1 MTISRA
7 DRLRALILALSL
19 SATAAVAQPS
29 ESGSDPASLADDT
42 IFTPGPARQSGN
54 GPRFEVRELNAPD
67 PESVGTLDDRHGG
80 LGSTLWGGTNAAIV
94 RRLLPR
100 LPVTESRTARAL
112 SRRLLLTA
120 AAAPDKF
127 GTDPASL
134 LDLRAERLAA
144 LGDSAGLAA
153 MLKMVPSASVSSAL
167 SRIKVESL
175 LLSGDD
181 KGACAEIAARGLD
194 DPRFKVFCA
203 LAGGKVLEANM
214 ALDLMRDRKESD
226 ATFIIAADAMAGTP
240 PPKLDKL
247 TALTPLHIAAF
258 RAAKIALPPEAV
270 PALAPGAL
278 AAIVANPL
286 NALEVRLLAAER
298 AEALGLVETDALR
311 RLYAEATFNAAEAQL
326 AQSQGDRTPRGRAL
340 LLRSIPAEPSPAARA
355 GLIARVLAAATE
367 RGAFAATAR
376 LYAPLIADLAPTPD
390 LASSAPPLARALIV
404 AGRTDIAGGWLAL
417 ARTDPEA
424 AKAAKSVALLA
435 RLAVAT
441 TDPAPIELPPADGLA
456 ADAAS
461 RRAEVLLS
469 LLSGVGEKVPP
480 ALWLASL
487 RDPAIAPA
495 LVPRPALRVMARAA
509 AEDVRI
515 GETVLLTL
523 VGLGDSGLDRADPE
537 MLNRAV
543 THLRM
548 IGLEREA
555 RALAV
560 EAALANGL

>member
-29 ESGSDPASLADDT
+29 DGGPDAAALSEDT
-42 IFTPGPARQSGN
+42 IFTPGPARQAGS

-67 PESVGTLDDRHGG
+67 LDSVGILDDRHGG
-80 LGSTLWGGTNAAIV
+80 LGNTLWGGTNAAIV

-100 LPVTESRTARAL
+100 LPVTDSRATRAL

-153 MLKMVPSASVSSAL
+153 LLKTVPSASVSPAL

-181 KGACAEIAARGLD
+181 KGACAEIAARGPD

-203 LAGGKVLEANM
+203 LSGGKVLEANM
-214 ALDLMRDRKESD
+214 ALDLMRDRKDSD

-258 RAAKIALPPEAV
+258 RAAKIALPPEAI
-270 PALAPGAL
+270 PTLAPGAL

-298 AEALGLVETDALR
+298 AEALGLVETDILR
-311 RLYAEATFNAAEAQL
+311 RLYAELTFNAAEAQL

-376 LYAPLIADLAPTPD
+376 LYAPLIADLTLTPD
-390 LASSAPPLARALIV
+390 LGPSAPPLARALIV

-424 AKAAKSVALLA
+424 AKAAKPVALLA
-435 RLAVAT
+435 RLAAAL

-456 ADAAS
+456 PDAAS

-495 LVPRPALRVMARAA
+495 LVPRPALRAMARAA

-523 VGLGDSGLDRADPE
+523 VGLGEAGLDRADPE

>member
-1 MTISRA
+1 MIISRA

-29 ESGSDPASLADDT
+29 DGGAQAPSLADDI
-42 IFTPGPARQSGN
+42 IFTPRQSG
-54 GPRFEVRELNAPD
+54 GEARFEVRELNAPD
-67 PESVGTLDDRHGG
+67 PDAVGILDDRHGG
-80 LGSTLWGGTNAAIV
+80 LGSAMWGGTNAATV

-100 LPVTESRTARAL
+100 LPAGDSRVARAL

-127 GTDPASL
+127 GADPVPL

-153 MLKMVPSASVSSAL
+153 LLKSVPSGAVSPAV
-167 SRIKVESL
+167 SRAKVESL
-175 LLSGDD
+175 LLAGDD
-181 KGACAEIAARGLD
+181 KAACAELAARGLD

-203 LAGGKVLEANM
+203 LSGGKVLEANM
-214 ALDLMRDRKESD
+214 ALDLMRDRKDSD
-226 ATFIIAADAMAGTP
+226 AAFLIAADAMAGTP
-240 PPKLDKL
+240 PPPKLDKL
-247 TALTPLHIAAF
+247 GALTPLHVAAF
-258 RAAKIALPPEAV
+258 RAAKIALPPEVV
-270 PALAPGAL
+270 PTLAPGAL
-278 AAIVANPL
+278 AAVVANPL
-286 NALEVRLLAAER
+286 NPLELRLLAAER
-298 AEALGLVETDALR
+298 AEALGLVETDTLR
-311 RLYAEATFNAAEAQL
+311 RLYGELTFNAAEAQL

-340 LLRSIPAEPSPAARA
+340 LLRSIPAEPIPAARA

-390 LASSAPPLARALIV
+390 LAVSAPPLARALIA
-404 AGRTDIAGGWLAL
+404 AGRNDLAGGWLAV

-424 AKAAKSVALLA
+424 AKAAKPVALLA
-435 RLAVAT
+435 RLAGASA
-441 TDPAPIELPPADGLA
+441 DPAPIELPPADGLA

-523 VGLGDSGLDRADPE
+523 VGLGDGGLDRADPE

-548 IGLEREA
+548 VGLEREA

>member
-19 SATAAVAQPS
+19 FATAAAAQPS
-29 ESGSDPASLADDT
+29 DGGPGSASLADD
-42 IFTPGPARQSGN
+42 IIYAPPQSDGES
-54 GPRFEVRELNAPD
+54 RFEVRELSAPD
-67 PESVGTLDDRHGG
+67 PDGVGILDDRHGG
-80 LGSTLWGGTNAAIV
+80 LGSALWGGTNAATV

-100 LPVTESRTARAL
+100 LPVTESRAARAL

-120 AAAPDKF
+120 AAAPEKTAADKS
-127 GTDPASL
+127 PL

-144 LGDSAGLAA
+144 LGETEGLAA
-153 MLKMVPSASVSSAL
+153 LLKAVPSGANSPAMVRA
-167 SRIKVESL
+167 KVESL

-194 DPRFKVFCA
+194 DSRFKVFCA
-203 LAGGKVLEANM
+203 LSGGKVLEANM

-247 TALTPLHIAAF
+247 TALSPLHVAAF
-258 RAAKIALPPEAV
+258 RAAKIALPPDVV
-270 PALAPGAL
+270 PTLAPGAL

-298 AEALGLVETDALR
+298 AEALGLVDTDTLR
-311 RLYAEATFNAAEAQL
+311 RLYAELTFNAAEAQL

-340 LLRSIPAEPSPAARA
+340 MLRSIPAEPSPAARA
-355 GLIARVLAAATE
+355 GLIARVLAAASE

-376 LYAPLIADLAPTPD
+376 LYAPMIADLAPTPD
-390 LASSAPPLARALIV
+390 LASSAPPLARALIA
-404 AGRTDIAGGWLAL
+404 AGRAETAGGWLAI
-417 ARTDPEA
+417 AKSDPEA
-424 AKAAKSVALLA
+424 AKAAKPVALLA
-435 RLAVAT
+435 RLARPSS
-441 TDPAPIELPPADGLA
+441 DPAPIELPPADGLA

-487 RDPAIAPA
+487 RDPAVAPA
-495 LVPRPALRVMARAA
+495 LVPRPALRAMARAA
-509 AEDVRI
+509 AEDVRT

-548 IGLEREA
+548 VGLEREA